1 MKRMKFGSVFTVFL
15 GLVAL
20 MSGLAG
26 CEDKITEGEIPV
38 DNEKL
43 VTVPLAFDFAPETD
57 GYEIASGSPRARL
70 GLASGSPRARA
81 EGGITAFSASLC
93 PQVLTRDVTELTPD
107 ALYNLEIRQYNS
119 AGTYLAGTT
128 FAQATI
134 GTALD
139 VTLQVS
145 DDCQLVIV
153 ARGDGK
159 TVKTELG
166 TRTLQKVQEN
176 ITADST
182 VISRIDPTDQTSMN
196 KMPYVLHL
204 KHVKVVQESGK
215 YIIQSIDGAYD
226 VRLRLKRLATRL
238 TVKWTYTVSDFDM
251 KQILIQSVPLGYTV
265 VDAPDENDGTYP
277 SLIQQFTTIEVPSVG
292 NSGTY
297 SCWIPANARGNSAA
311 ATSEILRTKANAPQ
325 GSAFVNFVA
334 VNKTDMK
341 KKLDYRVYLGGREAS
356 DFNVFGNTNYNYTVN
371 FNHTGIPA
379 NDGRVTYIDPIPAS
393 QNNNN
398 LIPTANCF
406 MVTPGAAFCFDPF
419 SFQQG
424 GNSVT
429 NDKLVEWCSSSGI
442 KSVKLLWQTK
452 ENGDVGDPVMG
463 IANSDDDHTNIV
475 DIKRTDGSSITL
487 VPANGVGQCLIYCR
501 AAANTSGGS
510 GVIAA
515 YDGENGTGN
524 ILWSWHVWVTDY
536 HPDASGTE
544 TVLTPETKR
553 KLKLVPVSS
562 SDGTIAAIMMDRN
575 LGAYEGAFNAIPKDI
590 LTMSRNNGFH
600 FQKWR
605 KDPFPSSYTTQ
616 KLPSVYTFTLS
627 ADAPPKHIMNRYKP
641 DGFHAIVPSS
651 IGKGA
656 TSLQNAYRNPLSIAG
671 NGGWEWCTD
680 NPLPSWGTA
689 KTIHDPCPA
698 GWRVPQ
704 KSELKVLVDRNATA
718 IPKSAQN
725 DGGVLLNYD
734 DTGNKFYIRFTGY
747 PPAIT
752 QLNNVGL
759 MGYATAV
766 EGLSVFRVDGNS
778 GSSVPEIGGLRN
790 YDAHTTRCVQEK
802 IE

>member
-1 MKRMKFGSVFTVFL
+1 MKRMKFGSIFTMFL

-20 MSGLAG
+20 MSGLAE
-26 CEDKITEGEIPV
+26 CEDKITEREIPV

-70 GLASGSPRARA
+70 GLASGSPRARS
-81 EGGITAFSASLC
+81 EGGITAFRASLC

-238 TVKWTYTVSDFDM
+238 TVKWTYTVNDFDM

-575 LGAYEGAFNAIPKDI
+575 LGAYEGTFNAIPKDI